1 MYICLTYVDA
11 ATGIPCTEAPMAHG
25 PTFPDVKGLEVKWW
39 NETEW
44 PTDTPLFYGTCD
56 EGADTTVPGVLEVLS
71 EARYLNLREAETG
84 LKAFQ
89 VRNERNQRV
98 AQAQSRIDK
107 LLRRVRMGMPADA
120 LPEWDD
126 YVQALA
132 DVPEQAGFPFDVEWP
147 TAPDAN
153 ERNWVVTPF
162 QAKAALLD
170 AGLLDDIEALMAD
183 LATDRTVVLAWNN
196 VTEFRRLSPMVAG
209 IASALGW
216 SDEQLDG
223 LFEAAALKTA

>member
-1 MYICLTYVDA
+1 MYICLTYIDA
-11 ATGIPCTEAPMAHG
+11 NTGIPCTEAPMATG
-25 PTFPDVKGLEVKWW
+25 PTFPDIKGLDVKWW

-56 EGADTTVPGVLEVLS
+56 EDADTTVPGVLEVLS
-71 EARYLNLREAETG
+71 EARYLNLREAETS

-89 VRNERNQRV
+89 VRNERNQRI
-98 AQAQSRIDK
+98 AHAQSRIDK

-132 DVPEQAGFPFDVEWP
+132 DVPEQPGFPFEIEWP

-153 ERNWVVTPF
+153 EGTWVVTPF

-170 AGLLDDIEALMAD
+170 AGLLDDIETLMAD
-183 LATDRTVVLAWNN
+183 PTTDRTVVLAWNT

-209 IASALGW
+209 IAAALGW
-216 SDEQLDG
+216 TDEQLDS
-223 LFEAAALKTA
+223 LFEAAALISA